1 MAKNIKVGYGVD
13 IDAVAGWIG
22 SYGGEDSPD
31 DITRGIYAGKVGI
44 PRLLKLFRTYGIKAT
59 WFTPG
64 QSAET
69 FPEECKKI
77 VEEGHEI
84 GLHGYSHE
92 NPLALTRD
100 QEEKILVKSLEILT
114 PLYGKEPVGYVAPWW
129 ELSPNTIDLLV
140 KYGVK
145 YDHSLMHHDFQCYY
159 APTAEK
165 IYPIDY
171 DKDPDTWMKP
181 LEFGKET
188 DVIEIP
194 ANWYL
199 DDLPPMMFI
208 KKSPNSFGWISPDV
222 ILQLWKDQFDFMY
235 REYDDAVFP
244 MTIHP
249 DVSGRP
255 QCILM
260 HEKLIDYIN
269 KHPGVNWCTMSEIA
283 EDFRSKNPK

>member
-1 MAKNIKVGYGVD
+1 MKNVKVGYGVD

-44 PRLLKLFRTYGIKAT
+44 PRLLKLFKTYGIRAT

-64 QSAET
+64 HSAET
-69 FPEECKKI
+69 FQDECRQI
-77 VEEGHEI
+77 VHDGHEI

-92 NPLALTRD
+92 NPLALSLE
-100 QEEKILVKSLEILT
+100 QEEKILVKTIEILT
-114 PLYGKEPVGYVAPWW
+114 SLAGKKPVGYVAPWW
-129 ELSPNTIDLLV
+129 ELSANTIDLLQ

-159 APTAEK
+159 APRAEK
-165 IYPIDY
+165 IYAIDY
-171 DKDPDTWMKP
+171 SKDPDEWMKP
-181 LEFGKET
+181 LEWGEAT
-188 DVIEIP
+188 NVIEIP

-208 KKSPNSFGWISPDV
+208 KKSANSFGWISPDV

-235 REYDDAVFP
+235 REYDDAIFP

-260 HEKLIDYIN
+260 HEKLIEYIN
-269 KHPGVNWCTMSEIA
+269 KHPGVKWCTLEEMANDFA
-283 EDFRSKNPK
+283 EKNRMR